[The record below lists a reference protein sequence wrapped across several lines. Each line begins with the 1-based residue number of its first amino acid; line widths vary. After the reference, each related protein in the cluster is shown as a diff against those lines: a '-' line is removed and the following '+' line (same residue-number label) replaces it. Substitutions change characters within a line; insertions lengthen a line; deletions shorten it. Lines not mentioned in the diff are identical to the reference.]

1 VIFASKPA
9 LKDQELENLW
19 ANMEAL
25 DKLARAHAFSW
36 KVCICYN
43 TKSWESHAQAS
54 KEIQELFVPVP
65 TGPTLVLN
73 VISYVAL
80 ILVLNWLAGF
90 SEEYKRFIALY
101 SLLPTFV
108 MGLCYYYYI
117 FHQNMWQLTLST
129 VLGWLN
135 NFAMAMAISM
145 VSFTQLIFRYFSL
158 LVLEGVLPAEWQGY
172 ITFPLSAI
180 ESSVQNTML
189 MLYALGLVLLVCC
202 PLCCEGY
209 RIVQDLLGRNTKLS
223 RSEAVMEIL
232 YTTSQL
238 GVVLQL
244 QTALA
249 MIQVQPLY
257 RLVHLEHHICKGV
270 YPTTPAA
277 GLWEVWMNGGTLFF
291 CNTLACVPYFFFHT
305 NSCGSNVVAH
315 SMWPHKSCI
324 QWHTLHHV
332 AHSDVYAIN
341 VPSDNDEKF
350 SRDVKQYRERLQCSP
365 FIRYSFVSD
374 LAGFAMIFVVGFTLH
389 YCGIGLFHVWNERSL
404 HFVA

>member
-1 VIFASKPA
+1 
-9 LKDQELENLW
+9 
-19 ANMEAL
+19 
-25 DKLARAHAFSW
+25 
-36 KVCICYN
+36 
-43 TKSWESHAQAS
+43 
-54 KEIQELFVPVP
+54 
-65 TGPTLVLN
+65 
-73 VISYVAL
+73 
-80 ILVLNWLAGF
+80 
-90 SEEYKRFIALY
+90 
-101 SLLPTFV
+101 
-108 MGLCYYYYI
+108 
-117 FHQNMWQLTLST
+117 
-129 VLGWLN
+129 
-135 NFAMAMAISM
+135 
-145 VSFTQLIFRYFSL
+145 
-158 LVLEGVLPAEWQGY
+158 
-172 ITFPLSAI
+172 
-180 ESSVQNTML
+180 
-189 MLYALGLVLLVCC
+189 MLYALGLVLLVSC

-209 RIVQDLLGRNTKLS
+209 RIVQDLLGRDTKLS

-249 MIQVQPLY
+249 MIQVRLGFHFHFIHFVAVIVEHIFFHYMAQFKFAWLHKLYHEVQPLY

-404 HFVA
+404 HFIAWKETQPNPRCAVSFPAQGGPSKSSARRVPLKRASRFFRDVSLGNKRGNIPSAPCLSSFSTNLGGGPGEFVTSNDRSWHFAN

>member
-1 VIFASKPA
+1 
-9 LKDQELENLW
+9 
-19 ANMEAL
+19 
-25 DKLARAHAFSW
+25 
-36 KVCICYN
+36 
-43 TKSWESHAQAS
+43 
-54 KEIQELFVPVP
+54 
-65 TGPTLVLN
+65 
-73 VISYVAL
+73 
-80 ILVLNWLAGF
+80 
-90 SEEYKRFIALY
+90 
-101 SLLPTFV
+101 
-108 MGLCYYYYI
+108 
-117 FHQNMWQLTLST
+117 
-129 VLGWLN
+129 
-135 NFAMAMAISM
+135 
-145 VSFTQLIFRYFSL
+145 
-158 LVLEGVLPAEWQGY
+158 
-172 ITFPLSAI
+172 
-180 ESSVQNTML
+180 

-249 MIQVQPLY
+249 MIQVRLGFHFHFIHFVAVIVEHIFFHYMAQFKFAWLHKLYHEVQPLY

-374 LAGFAMIFVVGFTLH
+374 LAGFAMIFVVGFALH

-404 HFVA
+404 HFVAWKEAKRDPTEPKMCSDLDGKGKLSGGPKEVPQNPALAYAFEAGFA